1 MSSNKTAVLLA
12 LVLAG
17 GMAHAAPTNSFVT
30 FDQASG
36 GAQGWEGMQ
45 SSSGIGGTIIDPDFG
60 VDAPAIRTKMDFPFI
75 AWGNNT
81 NEAYLGDWGQL
92 GSVTISLDVNAT
104 MVQWGGKTVPRQLV
118 VELRDYD
125 NPTYGPWTSV
135 WYSLTTLD
143 VGNGWKNLSVTI
155 ADTKS
160 ETLPAGWGGTG
171 NYNGDNLPEGR
182 TFASVLA
189 SVDAI
194 LFHTSPP
201 GEYYGFTNFDVA
213 LDNIKVT
220 AVPEPSAYAMLFSGF
235 AIVGWMTRRK
245 SRTGSST

>member
-135 WYSLTTLD
+135 L
-143 VGNGWKNLSVTI
+143 
-155 ADTKS
+155 
-160 ETLPAGWGGTG
+160 
-171 NYNGDNLPEGR
+171 
-182 TFASVLA
+182 VLA
-189 SVDAI
+189 DYAGRRQR
-194 LFHTSPP
+194 L
-201 GEYYGFTNFDVA
+201 E
-213 LDNIKVT
+213 
-220 AVPEPSAYAMLFSGF
+220 EP
-235 AIVGWMTRRK
+235 VCHDRRHQI
-245 SRTGSST
+245 RNAACRLGGYRQLQWR